1 MTQELAG
8 KFSAKSD
15 FIKFF
20 KEQRKC
26 SFLTLTFL
34 SIVQL
39 YLPPE
44 HMMNKDFLKEVF
56 EGNKRLLELNEVK
69 YVIVPLYDELS
80 VGNLWPELQEFPEFL
95 TFFPSKFPK
104 GRLPDRTYMF
114 NILNT
119 VMTGYTQA
127 LIKHAKEQRTT
138 ASGQSMAGK
147 SIEITDEWWDKL
159 NSLPY
164 ISRKLSSLTNSC
176 L

>member
-1 MTQELAG
+1 
-8 KFSAKSD
+8 
-15 FIKFF
+15 
-20 KEQRKC
+20 
-26 SFLTLTFL
+26 
-34 SIVQL
+34 
-39 YLPPE
+39 
-44 HMMNKDFLKEVF
+44 MMNKDFLKEVF

-69 YVIVPLYDELS
+69 YVNVPLYDELS
-80 VGNLWPELQEFPEFL
+80 VGNLWPQLQEFPEFQS
-95 TFFPSKFPK
+95 FFPSKFPK

-138 ASGQSMAGK
+138 AGGQNMARQT
-147 SIEITDEWWDKL
+147 IEITDEWWDKL

-164 ISRKLSSLTNSC
+164 ISCKLSSLTNSC

>member
-1 MTQELAG
+1 MDFASVNPANAGSKKRLHMTSELAG

-26 SFLTLTFL
+26 DDLMLTCL

-56 EGNKRLLELNEVK
+56 EGNKRLLELNDVK

-80 VGNLWPELQEFPEFL
+80 VGSLWPQLQEFPEFL
-95 TFFPSKFPK
+95 SFFPSKFPK

-127 LIKHAKEQRTT
+127 LIKHAKE
-138 ASGQSMAGK
+138 
-147 SIEITDEWWDKL
+147 
-159 NSLPY
+159 
-164 ISRKLSSLTNSC
+164 
-176 L
+176 